1 MERTNFYDAIYSPVV
16 LLLNAVVV
24 GIVMLLSAS
33 GNARILSLFGMSV
46 GTSVAVINCISRIF
60 APIESLGM
68 EIHTIQS
75 AMAGVRRIDAFL
87 AQPERAMENGETA
100 ACGDV
105 VLSHVTFG
113 YGEAPVLRDF
123 SMTVKQG
130 EQITLGDPQIT
141 EEMAKHAARLAG
153 IDAAVQAL
161 PEGYHTPC
169 TEGLFSQG
177 EWQLLSIARA
187 AAANPAVLLLD
198 EITAN
203 LDAET
208 EQRVLAALR
217 RACEGRTVLSVSHR
231 IYENLGGR
239 TIEIGPSGMLRCPMC
254 KLRLTFIVWLIY
266 ISHYK
271 SNSKRRMPLNLKKE
285 ADLLEQVLSIAET
298 DYAQAYRFLLDAYE
312 KSPAA
317 YGPQTLYFLACLS
330 GGTGLS
336 EAALGWLKKAVLE
349 NGWWYRPEVL
359 TDDDLETL
367 SGNPEFLSLKA
378 VSDARYQKA
387 RETSKAVFSRKSKTA
402 ANLFLA
408 VHGNTQ
414 NADLAREDWAP
425 VLAGSARWQLETVQ
439 SAEPDGCGT
448 YRWSYDMASFL
459 PVAGALE
466 ALQTE
471 GYETMVCG
479 GFSAGCDML
488 LRAICFTP
496 ARCDVLVLQSPWI
509 PVLQEHSDALVRAL
523 REKHIALRIF
533 CGLEDED
540 CLPLARQLYT
550 AAKDAGLPVTL
561 TTQEHTR
568 HQFPE
573 KPYTLEDILS
583 PERQMCI

>member
-1 MERTNFYDAIYSPVV
+1 MEGTNFYDAIYSPVV

-46 GTSVAVINCISRIF
+46 GTSVAVINYISRIS

-68 EIHTIQS
+68 EIQSIQS
-75 AMAGVRRIDAFL
+75 TMAGIRRIDAFL

-161 PEGYHTPC
+161 PEGYHTVC

-336 EAALGWLKKAVLE
+336 EAALGWLKKAVSE

-359 TDDDLETL
+359 IDDDLETL

>member
-1 MERTNFYDAIYSPVV
+1 
-16 LLLNAVVV
+16 
-24 GIVMLLSAS
+24 
-33 GNARILSLFGMSV
+33 
-46 GTSVAVINCISRIF
+46 
-60 APIESLGM
+60 
-68 EIHTIQS
+68 
-75 AMAGVRRIDAFL
+75 
-87 AQPERAMENGETA
+87 
-100 ACGDV
+100 
-105 VLSHVTFG
+105 
-113 YGEAPVLRDF
+113 
-123 SMTVKQG
+123 
-130 EQITLGDPQIT
+130 
-141 EEMAKHAARLAG
+141 
-153 IDAAVQAL
+153 
-161 PEGYHTPC
+161 
-169 TEGLFSQG
+169 
-177 EWQLLSIARA
+177 
-187 AAANPAVLLLD
+187 
-198 EITAN
+198 
-203 LDAET
+203 
-208 EQRVLAALR
+208 
-217 RACEGRTVLSVSHR
+217 
-231 IYENLGGR
+231 
-239 TIEIGPSGMLRCPMC
+239 
-254 KLRLTFIVWLIY
+254 
-266 ISHYK
+266 
-271 SNSKRRMPLNLKKE
+271 MPLNLKKE

-359 TDDDLETL
+359 IDDDLEAL
-367 SGNPEFLSLKA
+367 SGSPEFLSLKA

-471 GYETMVCG
+471 GYETM
-479 GFSAGCDML
+479 
-488 LRAICFTP
+488 

>member
-46 GTSVAVINCISRIF
+46 GTSVAVINYISRIF

-68 EIHTIQS
+68 EIQTIQS

-161 PEGYHTPC
+161 PEGYHTVC

-359 TDDDLETL
+359 IDDDLETL

>member
-1 MERTNFYDAIYSPVV
+1 
-16 LLLNAVVV
+16 
-24 GIVMLLSAS
+24 
-33 GNARILSLFGMSV
+33 
-46 GTSVAVINCISRIF
+46 
-60 APIESLGM
+60 
-68 EIHTIQS
+68 
-75 AMAGVRRIDAFL
+75 
-87 AQPERAMENGETA
+87 
-100 ACGDV
+100 
-105 VLSHVTFG
+105 
-113 YGEAPVLRDF
+113 
-123 SMTVKQG
+123 
-130 EQITLGDPQIT
+130 
-141 EEMAKHAARLAG
+141 
-153 IDAAVQAL
+153 
-161 PEGYHTPC
+161 
-169 TEGLFSQG
+169 
-177 EWQLLSIARA
+177 
-187 AAANPAVLLLD
+187 
-198 EITAN
+198 
-203 LDAET
+203 
-208 EQRVLAALR
+208 
-217 RACEGRTVLSVSHR
+217 
-231 IYENLGGR
+231 
-239 TIEIGPSGMLRCPMC
+239 
-254 KLRLTFIVWLIY
+254 
-266 ISHYK
+266 
-271 SNSKRRMPLNLKKE
+271 MPLNLKKE

-359 TDDDLETL
+359 IDDDLETL

-448 YRWSYDMASFL
+448 YRWSYDMASSL

>member
-1 MERTNFYDAIYSPVV
+1 
-16 LLLNAVVV
+16 
-24 GIVMLLSAS
+24 ML
-33 GNARILSLFGMSV
+33 I
-46 GTSVAVINCISRIF
+46 
-60 APIESLGM
+60 
-68 EIHTIQS
+68 
-75 AMAGVRRIDAFL
+75 
-87 AQPERAMENGETA
+87 
-100 ACGDV
+100 
-105 VLSHVTFG
+105 
-113 YGEAPVLRDF
+113 
-123 SMTVKQG
+123 
-130 EQITLGDPQIT
+130 
-141 EEMAKHAARLAG
+141 
-153 IDAAVQAL
+153 
-161 PEGYHTPC
+161 
-169 TEGLFSQG
+169 
-177 EWQLLSIARA
+177 
-187 AAANPAVLLLD
+187 
-198 EITAN
+198 
-203 LDAET
+203 
-208 EQRVLAALR
+208 
-217 RACEGRTVLSVSHR
+217 
-231 IYENLGGR
+231 
-239 TIEIGPSGMLRCPMC
+239 
-254 KLRLTFIVWLIY
+254 
-266 ISHYK
+266 
-271 SNSKRRMPLNLKKE
+271 
-285 ADLLEQVLSIAET
+285 
-298 DYAQAYRFLLDAYE
+298 
-312 KSPAA
+312 
-317 YGPQTLYFLACLS
+317 
-330 GGTGLS
+330 
-336 EAALGWLKKAVLE
+336 
-349 NGWWYRPEVL
+349 
-359 TDDDLETL
+359 DDDLETL

-550 AAKDAGLPVTL
+550 AAKDANLPVTL

>member
-1 MERTNFYDAIYSPVV
+1 
-16 LLLNAVVV
+16 
-24 GIVMLLSAS
+24 
-33 GNARILSLFGMSV
+33 
-46 GTSVAVINCISRIF
+46 
-60 APIESLGM
+60 
-68 EIHTIQS
+68 
-75 AMAGVRRIDAFL
+75 
-87 AQPERAMENGETA
+87 
-100 ACGDV
+100 
-105 VLSHVTFG
+105 
-113 YGEAPVLRDF
+113 
-123 SMTVKQG
+123 
-130 EQITLGDPQIT
+130 
-141 EEMAKHAARLAG
+141 
-153 IDAAVQAL
+153 
-161 PEGYHTPC
+161 
-169 TEGLFSQG
+169 
-177 EWQLLSIARA
+177 
-187 AAANPAVLLLD
+187 
-198 EITAN
+198 
-203 LDAET
+203 
-208 EQRVLAALR
+208 
-217 RACEGRTVLSVSHR
+217 
-231 IYENLGGR
+231 
-239 TIEIGPSGMLRCPMC
+239 
-254 KLRLTFIVWLIY
+254 
-266 ISHYK
+266 
-271 SNSKRRMPLNLKKE
+271 MPLNLKKE

-359 TDDDLETL
+359 IDDDLETL

-387 RETSKAVFSRKSKTA
+387 CETSKAVFSRKSKTA

-573 KPYTLEDILS
+573 KPYTPEDILS

>member
-46 GTSVAVINCISRIF
+46 GTSVAVINYISRIF

-68 EIHTIQS
+68 EIQTIQS

-100 ACGDV
+100 AYGDV

-161 PEGYHTPC
+161 PEGYHTVC

-198 EITAN
+198 GITAIWTPKPN
-203 LDAET
+203 SACLPHCAAPAKGAPYFPSHTAFTKISAAEP
-208 EQRVLAALR
+208 
-217 RACEGRTVLSVSHR
+217 SKS
-231 IYENLGGR
+231 
-239 TIEIGPSGMLRCPMC
+239 GPSGMLRCPMC
-254 KLRLTFIVWLIY
+254 KLRLTFTVWLIY

-317 YGPQTLYFLACLS
+317 YGPQTLYFLSCLS

-359 TDDDLETL
+359 IDDDLETL